1 MKKKT
6 IWLIAGVMGFSFLA
20 LLFLQLTYMDAM
32 IKMKKEQLD
41 ESVNKALYQAARNL
55 ELNETLKYLEKE
67 VNETERRAYKSDS
80 VGTRSGHPDGTVQH
94 SHQYA
99 VADKNGNVYSSFELK
114 TITMRPASMPE
125 KRQELHLGSHEIH
138 EGDNKKQICLSE
150 GFARRGGIQYL
161 IHGFRQASEREG

>member
-1 MKKKT
+1 MVDCWRDG
-6 IWLIAGVMGFSFLA
+6 ISFLA

-114 TITMRPASMPE
+114 TITMRPASMPKAMILRSDKNSISE
-125 KRQELHLGSHEIH
+125 ATKSMREII
-138 EGDNKKQICLSE
+138 KQICLSE

-161 IHGFRQASEREG
+161 IHGFRQTSEREG

>member
-1 MKKKT
+1 MLNIGYICGMKKKT

-80 VGTRSGHPDGTVQH
+80 VGTRSGHPDGQDHNDATCLD
-94 SHQYA
+94 A
-99 VADKNGNVYSSFELK
+99 EGDD
-114 TITMRPASMPE
+114 TE